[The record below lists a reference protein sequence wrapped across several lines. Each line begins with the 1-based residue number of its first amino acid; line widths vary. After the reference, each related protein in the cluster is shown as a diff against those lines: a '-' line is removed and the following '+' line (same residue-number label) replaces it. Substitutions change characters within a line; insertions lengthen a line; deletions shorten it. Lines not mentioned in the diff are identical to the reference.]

1 MVRIM
6 YNVSDNQRKATCGQF
21 FKFCPVFAE
30 EEKLVGGLDI
40 LLKVFHVCFP
50 VFFYFQYVKIA

>member
-50 VFFYFQYVKIA
+50 VFFYFQ